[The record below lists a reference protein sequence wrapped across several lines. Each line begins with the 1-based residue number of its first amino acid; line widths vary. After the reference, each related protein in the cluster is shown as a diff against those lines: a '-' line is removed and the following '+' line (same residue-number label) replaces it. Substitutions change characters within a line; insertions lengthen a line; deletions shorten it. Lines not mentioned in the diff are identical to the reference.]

1 MDESVLASLMTEL
14 QEIKGL
20 VTNQTQLIESLS
32 PAKEEIAE
40 EVAEEVVEEPTEE
53 TPEEEPAAE
62 ESKPDVDIEELD
74 DLLQRD

>member
-1 MDESVLASLMTEL
+1 MDETILASLMTEL
-14 QEIKGL
+14 QEIKGM

-40 EVAEEVVEEPTEE
+40 EVAEEVIEEPTEE
-53 TPEEEPAAE
+53 TPEEETAPE
-62 ESKPDVDIEELD
+62 EPKPEVDIEELD

>member
-1 MDESVLASLMTEL
+1 MDETLSASFMAEL
-14 QEIKGL
+14 QEIKGM
-20 VTNQTQLIESLS
+20 VANQTQLIESLS

-53 TPEEEPAAE
+53 PTEEPAPE
-62 ESKPDVDIEELD
+62 EPKPEVDIEELD

>member
-1 MDESVLASLMTEL
+1 MDETVLSSLMTEL
-14 QEIKGL
+14 QEIKGII
-20 VTNQTQLIESLS
+20 TNQTQLIESLS

-40 EVAEEVVEEPTEE
+40 EVAEEVVEETPEEPTEE
-53 TPEEEPAAE
+53 PTPEP

>member
-1 MDESVLASLMTEL
+1 MDETVLASLMTEL
-14 QEIKGL
+14 QEIKGM

-40 EVAEEVVEEPTEE
+40 EVAEEVVEETPEE
-53 TPEEEPAAE
+53 TPEEEPTPE
-62 ESKPDVDIEELD
+62 ESKPEVDIEELD

>member
-1 MDESVLASLMTEL
+1 MDESLLASLMTEL

-53 TPEEEPAAE
+53 PTEEPVPE
-62 ESKPDVDIEELD
+62 ESKPEVDIEELD